1 MYKSLIAASLTAIV
15 AYLFASNYLLDNN
28 LLNFTI
34 DSIKS
39 KRAYSSMA
47 TSSVSRTV
55 TKKVYAVEQSEVII
69 LYVRD

>member
-47 TSSVSRTV
+47 PSSVSRTV

-69 LYVRD
+69 IYVRD